1 MAIRQVSVTVPM
13 EGADKGKTFV
23 ITRMSAME
31 ADQWGRHCLQAAIAS
46 GADIPGLEEDAGL
59 AGLAAVGIGIFG
71 AMDPARMDGLLA
83 RLMQCVTVQPDP
95 RNAAVRRPL
104 DERELEEIPTVG
116 WLQKEAFA
124 LHVDFFKGV
133 GPLFSLLSALLHSGT
148 SVPLPDA
155 PISTSDMRW

>member
-1 MAIRQVSVTVPM
+1 MALRQIHVRVPM
-13 EGADKGKTFV
+13 DGADHGKEFV

-59 AGLAAVGIGIFG
+59 AGLAAVGVGIFG
-71 AMDPARMDGLLA
+71 AMDPQRMDALIE
-83 RLMQCVTVQPDP
+83 RLMRCVSVQPDP

-104 DERELEEIPTVG
+104 DESDLEEIPTVG

-133 GPLFSLLSALLHSGT
+133 GPLFSLLSALLQTEPSA
-148 SVPLPDA
+148 PPPDA
-155 PISTSDMRW
+155 PM

>member
-1 MAIRQVSVTVPM
+1 MAIRQVQVCVPL

-31 ADQWGRHCLQAAIAS
+31 ADRWGRHCLQAAIAS
-46 GADIPGLEEDAGL
+46 GADIPGLDADAGL
-59 AGLAAVGIGIFG
+59 AGLVAVGLGIFG
-71 AMDPARMDGLLA
+71 AMDPERMDGLLA
-83 RLMQCVTVQPDP
+83 RLMQCVSVQPDP

-104 DERELEEIPTVG
+104 DESDLEEIPTVG

-133 GPLFSLLSALLHSGT
+133 GPLFSLLSALLQTEASA
-148 SVPLPDA
+148 PPPDA
-155 PISTSDMRW
+155 PM

>member
-1 MAIRQVSVTVPM
+1 MALRQHSVSVPM
-13 EGADKGKTFV
+13 EGADYGKVFV
-23 ITRMSAME
+23 LTRMSAMA

-71 AMDPARMDGLLA
+71 AMDPERMDALLA
-83 RLMQCVTVQPDP
+83 RLMQCVSVQPDP
-95 RNAAVRRPL
+95 RNPAVRRPL
-104 DERELEEIPTVG
+104 DESDLEEIPTVG

-133 GPLFSLLSALLHSGT
+133 GPLFSLLSALLQTEPG
-148 SVPLPDA
+148 A
-155 PISTSDMRW
+155 PPPNAPM